1 MLKRIFGF
9 LLFVLTAVNASA
21 QYKSWKSV
29 LVFSPEVGPL
39 SAVKQLSP
47 KGTLLATSNEKG
59 RIQLKKADS
68 DTVLLFSSP
77 EIGGL
82 RIFNLKSPSKEVY
95 LRNDTLFFERL
106 SHSIKEVNIRNNK
119 QLLDLE
125 QKKVDVQQFGSN
137 NIEDA
142 LNRTPGVQ
150 MLNHQISLRAGSGY
164 TIGAASRTQVLL
176 DGMPILIPF
185 SGDIRWT
192 LVPNEAIGKID
203 VQFLPTSAAS
213 ASGAING
220 IVDFKYN
227 TDKTRKIRLYQS
239 FYGNPPKGID
249 RTWSGNNP
257 MISGLDFSTGLRSFQ
272 LANPKQSIQ
281 LMAFGNLNRDE
292 GYREGEFS
300 YRGRVGG
307 SFSWTHSTMKW
318 DSTGLKPKK
327 LGVSHSVQVNGL
339 MLRDST
345 GLFFFWK
352 SYAEAYKVI
361 QSAVHP
367 AVLKYFLIDPS
378 YKFEKSTATRMQT
391 LAVRNRYFYTGD
403 HQLYSS
409 VAYVSQVK
417 KYMVQA
423 GGDHQLVQVAT
434 AFTRNIAVYADAE
447 MKKHFANYAVGLGGG
462 VRYAWYASNV
472 QRTMHKPM
480 LRAHAFYAD
489 SIRSITVYATWA
501 QTWRTPNLIETQAQT
516 VGGQFNLFPN
526 QFLRPEFAN
535 GFELKAE
542 KRIAETHSLQKITVA
557 IFQNRYQDMIDLKY
571 GLFIPANLDTSKT
584 YNVGDFLGARSE
596 NVYAARITGFQ
607 LIWDGNFE
615 LNTKKKTYLGYL
627 AEYTYANPIYANL
640 KPDTADKN
648 PYRKYLKYRTNH
660 VVRLQVF
667 YKYQGFTYSINARYT
682 SFMKNMD
689 QEILTY
695 VDGVKAYRLE
705 HPRGDFWTD
714 IQVSKS
720 FAPIGKLQSGWEVSL
735 IIRNLFNVAYMP
747 IPGNMAQPRSIGVQG
762 IYRF

>member
-1 MLKRIFGF
+1 MLKRLIGI
-9 LLFVLTAVNASA
+9 LLFVSTAFAASA
-21 QYKSWKSV
+21 QYKAWKTL
-29 LVFSPEVGPL
+29 LVFSPEIGPL
-39 SAVKQLSP
+39 AAVKQLSP
-47 KGTLLATSNEKG
+47 KGVVLSTSNEKG
-59 RIQLKKADS
+59 RIHLKKADS

-82 RIFNLKSPSKEVY
+82 RIWNLKNPTKEVY
-95 LRNDTLFFERL
+95 LRNDTLIFERL
-106 SHSIKEVNIRNNK
+106 SHSIKEVNIRNNI
-119 QLLDLE
+119 QLRDLE

-203 VQFLPTSAAS
+203 VQFLPNSAAS
-213 ASGAING
+213 SSGAING

-227 TDKTRKIRLYQS
+227 DDKTRKIRLYQS
-239 FYGNPPKGID
+239 FYDNPPKGID
-249 RTWSGNNP
+249 RTWTGRNP
-257 MISGLDFSTGLRSFQ
+257 MISGLDFNTGLRTMQ
-272 LANPKQSIQ
+272 WLKPKQSIK

-307 SFSWTHSTMKW
+307 SFVWTHSTMKW
-318 DSTGLKPKK
+318 DSTGFVPRK
-327 LGVSHSVQVNGL
+327 LGIEHSFQLNGL
-339 MLRDST
+339 ILRDST

-352 SYAEAYKVI
+352 SYSEAYKVI

-378 YKFEKSTATRMQT
+378 YKFEKSTATRTQT

-409 VAYVSQVK
+409 VAYVSSVK
-417 KYMVQA
+417 KYTFQA
-423 GGDHQLVQVAT
+423 GGDHQLVQVVSS
-434 AFTRNIAVYADAE
+434 FTRNISMYADAE

-462 VRYAWYASNV
+462 IRYALYASNV

-489 SIRSITVYATWA
+489 SIRSITVFATWA

-542 KRIAETHSLQKITVA
+542 KRIAENQSLQKITVA
-557 IFQNRYQDMIDLKY
+557 LFQNRYQDMIDLKY
-571 GLFIPANLDTSKT
+571 GIFIPSNLDTSKT
-584 YNVGDFLGARSE
+584 YNIGDFLGARSE

-607 LIWDGNFE
+607 VIWDGNFE
-615 LNTKKKTYLGYL
+615 LNAKKKMYIGYL

-640 KPDTADKN
+640 KADTADKN

-667 YKYQGFTYSINARYT
+667 FKHQGFTYSINTRYT

-695 VDGVKAYRLE
+695 VEGVKTYRLD
-705 HPRGDFWTD
+705 HPHGDFWTD

-720 FAPIGKLQSGWEVSL
+720 FSSNQRTSAGWEVAL
-735 IIRNLFNVAYMP
+735 IVRNLFNVAYMP
-747 IPGNMAQPRSIGVQG
+747 IPGNMAQPRSIGIQG
-762 IYRF
+762 VYRF